1 MKDKK
6 NIKSFEEFNE
16 NLNISGISKSKLNL
30 SINWEIDNLE
40 SLKNNYEKLINLVKG
55 SESVIKSINI
65 DDFKNDVVH
74 INNEFFNIKITKIYG
89 L

>member
-6 NIKSFEEFNE
+6 NVKSFEEFNE